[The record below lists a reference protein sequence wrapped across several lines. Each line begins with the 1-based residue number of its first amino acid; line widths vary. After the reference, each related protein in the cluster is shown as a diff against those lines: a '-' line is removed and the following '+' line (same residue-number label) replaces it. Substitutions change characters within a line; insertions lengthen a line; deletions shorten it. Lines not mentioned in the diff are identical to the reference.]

1 MRTKAMKYHR
11 VALATFILTL
21 PVLLFVSCERAPEDT
36 AEVRQAIEAIN
47 KQWEDAVKRGDAAA
61 IAALYTEEARV
72 LPQDGPTLVGRE
84 AIQNFQQ
91 SYIDAG
97 FNDFRLTTLEVGVV
111 RDLAYEIGEYAL
123 TIQPE
128 EGEAI
133 RDQGKYVVVWKREN
147 GEWKLD
153 VDIFNSS
160 PPLPGE

>member
-1 MRTKAMKYHR
+1 MKYHR
-11 VALATFILTL
+11 VALATFLLTL

-36 AEVRQAIEAIN
+36 AEVRQAIEALI
-47 KQWEDAVKRGDAAA
+47 KQLEDALNKGDAAA

-72 LPQDGPTLVGRE
+72 LPPNGPMIVGRE
-84 AIQNFQQ
+84 AIQNSHQGD
-91 SYIDAG
+91 IDAG
-97 FNDFRLTTLEVGVV
+97 LSDLQLTTLEVGVV
-111 RDLAYEIGEYAL
+111 RDLAYEIGEYTE

-153 VDIFNSS
+153 VDIWNSS
-160 PPLPGE
+160 IPLPGQ

>member
-1 MRTKAMKYHR
+1 MKYHR

-153 VDIFNSS
+153 VNIWNSS

>member
-1 MRTKAMKYHR
+1 MKYCR
-11 VALATFILTL
+11 AALATFLLTL
-21 PVLLFVSCERAPEDT
+21 PGILFVSCEKATEDT
-36 AEVRQAIEAIN
+36 SEVRQAIEAIN
-47 KQWEDAVKRGDAAA
+47 KQLADAVNRGEAAA
-61 IAALYTEEARV
+61 VAALYTEEARV
-72 LPQDGPTLVGRE
+72 LPPNGPTLVGQE
-84 AIQNFQQ
+84 AIQNFFQ
-91 SYIDAG
+91 SNIDAG
-97 FNDFRLTTLEVGVV
+97 VSDFKITTLEVGVA

-160 PPLPGE
+160 MPLPG

>member
-1 MRTKAMKYHR
+1 MKYHR

-21 PVLLFVSCERAPEDT
+21 PVLLFVSCEKAPEDT
-36 AEVRQAIEAIN
+36 AEVRQDIEAIN
-47 KQWEDAVKRGDAAA
+47 KQFADAVKRGDAAA
-61 IAALYTEEARV
+61 AAALCTEEARV
-72 LPQDGPTLVGRE
+72 LPPNGPMIVGRE
-84 AIQNFQQ
+84 AIQNFWQ
-91 SYIDAG
+91 SNIDAG
-97 FNDFRLTTLEVGVV
+97 VSDLQLTILEVGVV

-153 VDIFNSS
+153 VSIWNSS
-160 PPLPGE
+160 MPLPGQ

>member
-1 MRTKAMKYHR
+1 MKYHR

-36 AEVRQAIEAIN
+36 AEVRQAIEAII
-47 KQWEDAVKRGDAAA
+47 KQYADAYNRGDAAA
-61 IAALYTEEARV
+61 FAALYTEEARL
-72 LPQDGPTLVGRE
+72 LPPNGPMIVGRE
-84 AIQNFQQ
+84 AIQNSQQ
-91 SYIDAG
+91 S
-97 FNDFRLTTLEVGVV
+97 DFDTGVSGDLQLTTLEVRVA

-153 VDIFNSS
+153 VDIFNSNM
-160 PPLPGE
+160 PLPGQ

>member
-1 MRTKAMKYHR
+1 MKYHR
-11 VALATFILTL
+11 VTLATFILTL

-36 AEVRQAIEAIN
+36 AEVRQAIEAVN
-47 KQWEDAVKRGDAAA
+47 KQLEDAFSKGDAAA
-61 IAALYTEEARV
+61 AAALYTEEARV
-72 LPQDGPTLVGRE
+72 LPPNGPTLVGRE
-84 AIQNFQQ
+84 AIQNFWQTN
-91 SYIDAG
+91 IDAG
-97 FNDFRLTTLEVGVV
+97 VSDFKITALEVGVA

-153 VDIFNSS
+153 VDIFNSNM
-160 PPLPGE
+160 PLPGQ